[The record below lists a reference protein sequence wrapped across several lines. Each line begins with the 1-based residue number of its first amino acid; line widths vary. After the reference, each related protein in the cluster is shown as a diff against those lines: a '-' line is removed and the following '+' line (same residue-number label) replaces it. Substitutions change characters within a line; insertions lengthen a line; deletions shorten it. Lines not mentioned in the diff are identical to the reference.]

1 MTVRPSTAFDENI
14 RDEMSSL
21 RGPVPPGRSR
31 VDTFWQGRVAFYGIL
46 KALGVGP
53 GDHVLVPGFTCFVV
67 PSTILFAGAQP
78 DYVDIEPDTL
88 NISLRG
94 IEAAC
99 GAHTRAVLVQHTY
112 GVPANV
118 FPIVQ
123 WARGR
128 GIAVIEDCAHALGSR
143 YLDPDGMWHEVGTAG
158 DAAFFSSHW
167 NKPVSTGLGGWA
179 KVTNPHV
186 EVRLRRFHDE
196 ECVSPSWR
204 EAVLLAVQVAVHKLF
219 LTPRIYWMA
228 RTAYQ
233 WSYRRGVLIGSS
245 TDEELRGVMPSGYCK
260 RMSGFQEWLLRRLL
274 ATASLEAHRRLLKEV
289 YDSALAAAGLP
300 VLRIPE
306 YADAVLLCYPVRV
319 RKKDQVLAEA
329 RRRWIELG
337 DWYKHP
343 VDRPEDSNAADF
355 GYRTGMC
362 PEGERAAR
370 EVVTLPMH
378 SRVTEETARI
388 SVDFL
393 KELA

>member
-1 MTVRPSTAFDENI
+1 M
-14 RDEMSSL
+14 
-21 RGPVPPGRSR
+21 
-31 VDTFWQGRVAFYGIL
+31 
-46 KALGVGP
+46 
-53 GDHVLVPGFTCFVV
+53 
-67 PSTILFAGAQP
+67 
-78 DYVDIEPDTL
+78 
-88 NISLRG
+88 SLRG
-94 IEAAC
+94 IEANC

-112 GVPANV
+112 GMPANV
-118 FPIVQ
+118 FPLVE
-123 WARGR
+123 WARRR

-143 YLDPDGMWHEVGTAG
+143 YLDPAGVWHEVGTAG

-179 KVTNPHV
+179 KVMNPEV

-196 ECVSPSWR
+196 DCVSPSWC
-204 EAVLLAVQVAVHKLF
+204 EAVLLAAQVVVHKLF
-219 LTPRIYWMA
+219 LTPRLYWMA

-233 WSYRRGVLIGSS
+233 WSYSRGVLVGSS
-245 TDEELRGVMPSGYCK
+245 TDEELRGVMPLEYCK

-274 ATASLEAHRRLLKEV
+274 ATASLQAHRRLLKEI

-306 YADAVLLCYPVRV
+306 YADPVLLRYPVRV
-319 RKKDQVLAEA
+319 RNKNHVLAEA

-343 VDRPEDSNAADF
+343 VDRPEESDSADF

-362 PEGERAAR
+362 PEGERASR

-378 SRVTEETARI
+378 SRVTEAIARH
-388 SVDFL
+388 SVNFL